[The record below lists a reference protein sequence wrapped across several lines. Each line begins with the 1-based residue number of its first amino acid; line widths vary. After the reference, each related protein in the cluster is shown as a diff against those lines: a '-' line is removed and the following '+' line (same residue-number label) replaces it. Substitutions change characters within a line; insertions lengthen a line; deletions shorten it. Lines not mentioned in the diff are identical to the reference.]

1 VVTDVNGTEAD
12 LELFD
17 RMAKELYSA
26 VISDILDQL
35 GYRNQVMTADIRPID
50 PGFRGA
56 VVGRAATVRYAPQYE
71 VPPEPYTTIIA
82 AIDELKPGDVG
93 VLATGGLETATFWG
107 ELFSNAAMAR
117 GARGMV
123 MDGYH
128 RDTRK
133 ILQLGFPV
141 FSTGSR
147 PVDVAG
153 RAQAVDFGRPVVCGG
168 VLVRPGD
175 IVFAEI
181 DGIVVIPRE
190 VADETV
196 QRAFEKVAT
205 EDRAREDLRA
215 GAYLRD
221 VWRTYKVL

>member
-1 VVTDVNGTEAD
+1 MVQPAWEEMDELA
-12 LELFD
+12 LFD
-17 RMAKELYSA
+17 RMASELYAA

-35 GYRNQVMTADIRPID
+35 GYRQQVMTARIRPVD
-50 PGFRGA
+50 PAYRGA
-56 VVGRAATVRYAPQYE
+56 LVGRAATVRYAPQYE

-82 AIDELKPGDVG
+82 AIDALQPGDVP

-107 ELFSNAAMAR
+107 ELFSNAALAR
-117 GARGMV
+117 GARGAV
-123 MDGYH
+123 MDGFH

-153 RAQAVDFGRPVVCGG
+153 RAEAVDFGRPVVCGG

-175 IVFAEI
+175 IIFAEI
-181 DGIVVIPRE
+181 DGTVVIPRE
-190 VADETV
+190 VAQETV
-196 QRAFEKVAT
+196 TRAFHKVST
-205 EDRAREDLRA
+205 EDRARADLRA
-215 GAYLRD
+215 GALLSD
-221 VWRTYKVL
+221 VWKAYKVL

>member
-1 VVTDVNGTEAD
+1 MDDVN
-12 LELFD
+12 LFD
-17 RMAKELYSA
+17 RMASELYAA

-35 GYRNQVMTADIRPID
+35 GYRHQVMTAQIRPID
-50 PGFRGA
+50 LAFQGA

-82 AIDELKPGDVG
+82 AIDALQPGDVP
-93 VLATGGLETATFWG
+93 VLATGGLESATFWG
-107 ELFSNAAMAR
+107 ELFSNAARAR
-117 GARGMV
+117 GARGAV

-175 IVFAEI
+175 IIFAEI
-181 DGIVVIPRE
+181 DGIVVIPQE
-190 VADETV
+190 VARETV
-196 QRAFEKVAT
+196 DRAFQKVAT
-205 EDRAREDLRA
+205 EDRARMDLRA
-215 GAYLRD
+215 GALLSQ
-221 VWRTYKVL
+221 VWQTYKVL

>member
-1 VVTDVNGTEAD
+1 MDDVS
-12 LELFD
+12 LFD
-17 RMAKELYSA
+17 RMASELYAA

-35 GYRNQVMTADIRPID
+35 GFRHQVMTAQIRPID
-50 PGFRGA
+50 PVFQGA

-82 AIDELKPGDVG
+82 AIDALQPGDVP
-93 VLATGGLETATFWG
+93 VLATGGLESATFWG
-107 ELFSNAAMAR
+107 ELFSNAARAR
-117 GARGMV
+117 GARGVV

-175 IVFAEI
+175 IIFAEI
-181 DGIVVIPRE
+181 DGIVVIPQE
-190 VADETV
+190 VARETV
-196 QRAFEKVAT
+196 DRAFQKVAT
-205 EDRAREDLRA
+205 EDRARMDLRA
-215 GAYLRD
+215 GALLSE
-221 VWRTYKVL
+221 VWQTYKVL